1 MLSRMLFLILAST
14 PVFCQTTTSSS
25 AGQIRSMRQEIDN
38 AFQRHDAKQL
48 TTLVTSDCHFTSAAV
63 HIDGSDALERS
74 HASLFMR
81 RPDVIFTHQPN
92 RLVVNERWDVA
103 SEQGDWL
110 ERWTEKDGVTE
121 LRGTYLTMW
130 KREGG
135 RWREYSE
142 TIVPESCT
150 GSSYCH

>member
-1 MLSRMLFLILAST
+1 MLSRMLFFILAST
-14 PVFCQTTTSSS
+14 CMFCQITTSNS
-25 AGQIRSMRQEIDN
+25 AEQIRSMSREIDK

-48 TTLVTSDCHFTSAAV
+48 TTFVSPDCHFTSASV
-63 HIDGSDALERS
+63 HIDSSDALERF

-81 RPDVIFTHQPN
+81 RPDLILTHHPD
-92 RLVVNERWDVA
+92 RVVVNENWDVA
-103 SEQGDWL
+103 SEQGDWI

-130 KREGG
+130 KRDGG
-135 RWREYSE
+135 NWREYSE
-142 TIVPESCT
+142 TIVPETCT